1 MSLKYIRDTYG
12 VPAKR
17 GARIEFL
24 ANDQR
29 REVRWRGTIR
39 SARYGWLRV
48 QFDATP
54 SVRSLM
60 HPTWNIRYLDAS
72 TETAAGG
79 AK

>member
-24 ANDQR
+24 ANDQS
-29 REVRWRGTIR
+29 RWRGTIR
-39 SARYGWLRV
+39 SARFGWLRV
-48 QFDATP
+48 QFDAKP
-54 SVRSLM
+54 SDRSLM